1 MHAQGAQA
9 AVSTLV
15 KHWRALRG
23 VGGMRLCIARSYS
36 LRHVAKKT
44 HERAARRMRVERAG
58 RDEGWAWH
66 T

>member
-1 MHAQGAQA
+1 MRKARGRPYK
-9 AVSTLV
+9 LR
-15 KHWRALRG
+15 RASHE
-23 VGGMRLCIARSYS
+23 VGGMRLCIARPYS
-36 LRHVAKKT
+36 LRHLAKTT